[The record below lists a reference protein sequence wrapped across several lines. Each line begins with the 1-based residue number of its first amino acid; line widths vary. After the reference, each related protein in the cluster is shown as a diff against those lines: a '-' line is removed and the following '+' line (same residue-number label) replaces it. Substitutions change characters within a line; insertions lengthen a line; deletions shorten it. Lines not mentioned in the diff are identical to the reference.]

1 MKIQECNILLL
12 PYHQFFRQTILGLV
26 VQHLMKRFHNT
37 LIPYHQSSHQ
47 TSLLRVQNPM
57 KDTHNHNSL
66 IPYHQSS
73 QQTSLPRVQNP
84 MKDPHNNSIIPHPQ
98 SLPQTS
104 QQTVQ
109 VLLQNY
115 QTHLPMNQ
123 YIYTSLLQPACLNL
137 KIFISAKL
145 NIIFNVLVIMHALLS
160 QFNLNITISFKL
172 HSRS

>member
-37 LIPYHQSSHQ
+37 LIPYHQSSH
-47 TSLLRVQNPM
+47 
-57 KDTHNHNSL
+57 
-66 IPYHQSS
+66 
-73 QQTSLPRVQNP
+73 QTSLPRVQNP

-145 NIIFNVLVIMHALLS
+145 NIIFNVLLIMHALLS